1 MTLCLFFI
9 ILILI
14 IIVMFRFALRSSQ
27 RKPRSPRLEPRGGQG
42 GKPKVILMM
51 RKRRILKMRMLI
63 FLMMRIRMVWT
74 RLGLMFEVR
83 GMVSDMYMDMDMDMD
98 MTNMI

>member
-1 MTLCLFFI
+1 MILCLFFI
-9 ILILI
+9 IILI
-14 IIVMFRFALRSSQ
+14 ILISIVMIRFALRSSQ

-51 RKRRILKMRMLI
+51 RGRRILKMRMLI

-74 RLGLMFEVR
+74 RLGLM
-83 GMVSDMYMDMDMDMD
+83 
-98 MTNMI
+98 